1 MKKQLGFWSVLSL
14 VVGNMVGVGIF
25 IMPSLLAPYGSLSL
39 LGWFLTL
46 GGALLIA
53 LVFSK
58 LSSILP
64 SAGGPYAYARAGFG
78 DFIGFQAAWTYWI
91 SLWVGST
98 ATIVSTL
105 GYMSIF
111 WPQIATDP
119 VVSFSAGLS
128 VIWGLT
134 LINLISISF
143 AGRFQLIITILK
155 ILPLGLLFL
164 FAIPHIN
171 MDHFKVINP
180 SGKPPLMALIEVGA
194 LTMWGFIGLECATI
208 PADHVEEP
216 KKTIPRATVLGTLI
230 VGFIYISIS
239 ALVIGLVPN
248 DILQKTPASFALA
261 AKTIFGQGGAFF
273 IACAAVLAAVGSLNG
288 WFLIQSQIPLA
299 AARDSLFPKKFQ
311 KTTANGTPIFGLLA
325 TAILMSALLFMNYS
339 KNLIQTF
346 NFMVTLATL
355 SILITYL
362 FSVLSELMLFLE
374 QPQKFRKRDLVKAL
388 ALTIPA
394 TAYILIAL
402 IGAGQEIMMWGSF
415 LFFASAPVYILV
427 RWQNRPYSLTP

>member
-25 IMPSLLAPYGSLSL
+25 IMPSRLASYGSLSL
-39 LGWFLTL
+39 LGWALTL

-53 LVFSK
+53 LVFSR

-64 SAGGPYAYARAGFG
+64 SSGGPYAYARAGFG

-111 WPQIATDP
+111 WPQIATNP
-119 VVSFSAGLS
+119 VYSFSAGLM

-143 AGRFQLIITILK
+143 AGRFQIIITILK
-155 ILPLGLLFL
+155 ILPLALLFL
-164 FAIPHIN
+164 FAIPHVNIEN
-171 MDHFKVINP
+171 FGVFNP
-180 SGKPPLMALIEVGA
+180 SGKPPLMALIEVGT

-208 PADHVEEP
+208 PADYVDEP

-230 VGFIYISIS
+230 VGFLYISIS

-248 DILQKTPASFALA
+248 DILQKTPASFAVA
-261 AKTIFGQGGAFF
+261 AQTVFGQGGALFV
-273 IACAAVLAAVGSLNG
+273 ACAAVLAAIGSLNG
-288 WFLIQSQIPLA
+288 WFLIQAQVPLA
-299 AARDSLFPKKFQ
+299 AAHDRLFPKKFQ
-311 KTTANGTPIFGLLA
+311 KTTANGTPVFGLLA

-339 KNLIQTF
+339 KDLIETF

-374 QPQKFRKRDLVKAL
+374 QPQKFRKRDLAKAL

-394 TAYILIAL
+394 TTYILIAF
-402 IGAGQEIMMWGSF
+402 IGAGQEIIMWGSF
-415 LFFASAPVYILV
+415 LFFASAPIYILV
-427 RWQNRPYSLTP
+427 KWQNRVYS

>member
-25 IMPSLLAPYGSLSL
+25 VMPSLLAPYGSLSL
-39 LGWFLTL
+39 LGWGTTL

-64 SAGGPYAYARAGFG
+64 SAGGPYAYARSGFG

-111 WPQIATDP
+111 WPQISTNP
-119 VVSFSAGLS
+119 VFSFSAGLA

-134 LINLISISF
+134 FINLISVSF
-143 AGRFQLIITILK
+143 AGRFQIVITILK
-155 ILPLGLLFL
+155 ILPLALLFL
-164 FAIPHIN
+164 FALPHVN
-171 MDHFKVINP
+171 VEHFSVVNP
-180 SGKPPLMALIEVGA
+180 SGKPPLTAIIQVVA

-208 PADHVEEP
+208 PADYVENP
-216 KKTIPRATVLGTLI
+216 KKTIPRATLWGTLI
-230 VGFIYISIS
+230 VGVIYISIS

-248 DILQKTPASFALA
+248 DVLQKTPASFALA
-261 AKTIFGQGGAFF
+261 AKTIFGQGGALFVAF
-273 IACAAVLAAVGSLNG
+273 AAVLAAIGSLNG
-288 WFLIQSQIPLA
+288 WFLVQAQIPLA
-299 AARDSLFPKKFQ
+299 AAQDRLFPRKFQ
-311 KTTANGTPIFGLLA
+311 KTTTNGTPAFGLIA

-339 KNLIQTF
+339 KDLIQTF

-374 QPQKFRKRDLVKAL
+374 QPQKFRKRDLAKAL

-394 TAYILIAL
+394 TAYILIAF
-402 IGAGQEIMMWGSF
+402 IGAGQEIVMWGSF

-427 RWQNRPYSLTP
+427 KWQNRVIL

>member
-39 LGWFLTL
+39 IGWFLTL

-105 GYMSIF
+105 GYMSII
-111 WPQIATDP
+111 WPKLSTDP
-119 VVSFSAGLS
+119 VLSFAAGLS

-134 LINLISISF
+134 VINLVSISF
-143 AGRFQLIITILK
+143 VGRLQIIITILK
-155 ILPLGLLFL
+155 LLPLAVLFL
-164 FAIPHIN
+164 FALPHVN
-171 MDHFKVINP
+171 TEHFAVFNP
-180 SGKPPLMALIEVGA
+180 SGKHPLMALIEVGI
-194 LTMWGFIGLECATI
+194 LTMWGFIGLESATI
-208 PADHVEEP
+208 PADHVEDP
-216 KKTIPRATVLGTLI
+216 KKTIPRATIWGVLI
-230 VGFIYISIS
+230 VGVIYISIS

-248 DILQKTPASFALA
+248 DVLQTTPASFALA
-261 AKTIFGQGGAFF
+261 AQSIFGHTGGMFVAY
-273 IACAAVLAAVGSLNG
+273 AAVLAAVGSLNG
-288 WFLIQSQIPLA
+288 WFLLQAQVPLA
-299 AARDSLFPKKFQ
+299 AAQDRLFPKKFQ
-311 KTTANGTPIFGLLA
+311 KTTSKGTPVFGLLA
-325 TAILMSALLFMNYS
+325 TAFLMSALLFMNYN
-339 KNLIQTF
+339 KTLIQTF

-355 SILITYL
+355 AILITYL
-362 FSVLSELMLFLE
+362 FSVLSQLLLFLE
-374 QPQKFRKRDLVKAL
+374 QPQKFRKRDLAKAL
-388 ALTIPA
+388 ALTVPA
-394 TAYILIAL
+394 TGYILLAML
-402 IGAGQEIMMWGSF
+402 GSGPEIMMWGSF

-427 RWQNRPYSLTP
+427 KWQNKTTS

>member
-39 LGWFLTL
+39 LGWVLTL

-58 LSSILP
+58 LSSVLP

-111 WPQIATDP
+111 WPKIATDP
-119 VVSFSAGLS
+119 VFSFSAGLS

-143 AGRFQLIITILK
+143 AGSFQLIITILK

-171 MDHFKVINP
+171 MDHFMVVNP
-180 SGKPPLMALIEVGA
+180 SEKPPLMALIEVGA

-261 AKTIFGQGGAFF
+261 AKTIFGQGGALF

-288 WFLIQSQIPLA
+288 WFLIQAQIPLA
-299 AARDSLFPKKFQ
+299 AAQDGLFPKKFQ
-311 KTTANGTPIFGLLA
+311 KTTANGTPVFGLLA

-427 RWQNRPYSLTP
+427 RWQNRSYSLTP